1 MANKVQYGLK
11 NVHYAKLTVTT
22 TGAITYGTPVAW
34 PGAVS
39 LSLDA
44 EGDVSNVFA
53 DDVIYFTAVANNG
66 YSGDFESA
74 MIPDSFR
81 TDIMGET
88 VTTDGVYVEN
98 SNTQPEAFALLFE
111 FNGDQNA
118 TKYALYNCK
127 MTRPGIES
135 STKEDGIEVQTV
147 TRAKSRLRRARPTEL
162 SKVCAQA
169 RLRPHIRRGIRLF
182 RFNRIR
188 KGTT

>member
-39 LSLDA
+39 LGLDA
-44 EGDVSNVFA
+44 EGDVSNFFA

-74 MIPDSFR
+74 MVPDSFR

-88 VTTDGVYVEN
+88 VTTDGVYIEN

-127 MTRPGIES
+127 MTRPGLES

-147 TRAKSRLRRARPTEL
+147 TGEITAAPRTTDGIVKGM
-162 SKVCAQA
+162 CASTASTAYAAWYTAVQ
-169 RLRPHIRRGIRLF
+169 I
-182 RFNRIR
+182 
-188 KGTT
+188 